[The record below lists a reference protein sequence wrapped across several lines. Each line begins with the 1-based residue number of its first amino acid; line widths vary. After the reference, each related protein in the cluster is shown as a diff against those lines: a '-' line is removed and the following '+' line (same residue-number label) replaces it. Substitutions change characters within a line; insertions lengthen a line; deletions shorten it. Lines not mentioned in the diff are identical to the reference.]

1 MAALSLCTWLSRF
14 CSCCLVTKSRLAH
27 CGPWTIAHQSPLS
40 STVSQSLLKFTSIKS
55 VMVSNHLIFCHP
67 LLLLP
72 SIFPS
77 HQVFFQRV
85 GSSHQMVKVLKLQL
99 QHQSLQRIFRL
110 ISFRIDWFDLLAVQG
125 TLKSLLQQHN
135 SKVSI
140 LRCSALF
147 MVHLSDPYMTTG
159 KTIDL
164 TRRTFVGKVTSLLFK
179 MLSRLVILFF
189 QEESIF

>member
-1 MAALSLCTWLSRF
+1 MHNNLSCLKTIYCH
-14 CSCCLVTKSRLAH
+14 CLVTKLCLTLCHPMNCSMPGFPVLQYL
-27 CGPWTIAHQSPLS
+27 PE
-40 STVSQSLLKFTSIKS
+40 LLKLMSIES
-55 VMVSNHLIFCHP
+55 GRLSNHLILCH

-77 HQVFFQRV
+77 HQVFLQWV
-85 GSSHQMVKVLKLQL
+85 GSSHQMAEVLKLQL
-99 QHQSLQRIFRL
+99 QHQSFQCIFRL
-110 ISFRIDWFDLLAVQG
+110 ISFRSDWFDLLQG

-159 KTIDL
+159 KIIAL
-164 TRRTFVGKVTSLLFK
+164 TN
-179 MLSRLVILFF
+179 
-189 QEESIF
+189 